1 MVFLEK
7 VCLSTQKTVRNLSKK
22 LLELI
27 TEFRNITG
35 YAINSKINCRDL
47 LGGPV
52 AKTSHSQCRGPGF
65 DSWSGN

>member
-1 MVFLEK
+1 MTVYTEN
-7 VCLSTQKTVRNLSKK
+7 VRNLSKN

-27 TEFRNITG
+27 TEFSKVTG

-47 LGGPV
+47 LSGPV
-52 AKTSHSQCRGPGF
+52 AKTPCSQCRGPGF